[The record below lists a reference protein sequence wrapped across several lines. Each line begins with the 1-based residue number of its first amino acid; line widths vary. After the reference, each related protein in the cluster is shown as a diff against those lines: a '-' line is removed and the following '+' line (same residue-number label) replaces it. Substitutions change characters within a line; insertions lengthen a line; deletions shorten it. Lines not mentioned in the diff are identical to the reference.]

1 LCVNKQKSGITGK
14 ILFGD
19 TKIVV
24 LQNGNFFIEK
34 SKNMFLRFALI
45 LVCIAHFSQCTMAQ
59 SADTSYILTP
69 KPSVKP
75 QINGA
80 KIFGMRP
87 SHPIVFTIPASGERP
102 MTFTAEKLPKGV
114 SLDKKTGKLS
124 GKIKEKGTYLVK
136 FIAKNTHGQSERDFK
151 IVVGEEILLTPP
163 MGWNSYNIFGLKVSQ
178 DIMLEQSKAMVSS
191 GLINHGWSYM
201 NMDDGWQGFRG
212 GEHKAIMPDP
222 KRFTDMKAVSDEIHK
237 MGLKIGIYSSPWVET
252 YGRRIGGS
260 STNPEGTFAK
270 QEGERS
276 PRNKKILPYAIGQY
290 TFVKN
295 DVKQFV
301 EWEMDYLKY
310 DWNPIE
316 MPETKEM
323 FDALRASGRD
333 VVLSLSNST
342 PFASIAELSNVSN
355 AWRTGGDIKDD
366 WKSLKSRLF
375 TQEKWAIHAR
385 PGHWNDP
392 DMMIVGNVGWGK
404 ENRPTKLTK
413 DEQYTHMSAWCLLSV
428 PLLLGNDLTKL
439 DEFTISLLTND
450 EVIALNQDP
459 LGKQATLAWR
469 KEDLGI
475 MAKELEDG
483 STAVGLFNT
492 ADNGTQKIT
501 AQWADL
507 KLKGKYIVRDLWR
520 QKDLGVFENKF
531 SAEVPQHGVVL
542 VSIRKAK

>member
-1 LCVNKQKSGITGK
+1 
-14 ILFGD
+14 
-19 TKIVV
+19 
-24 LQNGNFFIEK
+24 
-34 SKNMFLRFALI
+34 MFLRIIFFTVFIAL
-45 LVCIAHFSQCTMAQ
+45 LGQNSKAQ
-59 SADTSYILTP
+59 NADTSYILTP
-69 KPSVKP
+69 KPSPKP
-75 QINGA
+75 KINGA
-80 KIFGMRP
+80 KVFGVRP
-87 SHPIVFTIPASGERP
+87 LHPIVFTIPASGERP
-102 MTFTAEKLPKGV
+102 MSFSAQKLPKGV
-114 SLDKKTGKLS
+114 VLNEKTARLS
-124 GKIKEKGTYLVK
+124 GNIKKKGTYIIKL
-136 FIAKNTHGQSERDFK
+136 IAKNTHGQAERDFK

-163 MGWNSYNIFGLKVSQ
+163 MGWNSYNIFGLKISQ
-178 DIMLEQSKAMVSS
+178 ATMMQQSKAMVSS

-201 NMDDGWQGFRG
+201 NMDDGWQGYRG
-212 GEHKAIMPDP
+212 GKHKAIMPDSAN
-222 KRFTDMKAVSDEIHK
+222 FTDMKALSDEVHG
-237 MGLKIGIYSSPWVET
+237 MGLKIGTYSTPWVET

-260 STNPEGTFAK
+260 SMNPEGKFAK
-270 QEGERS
+270 QAGERS

-301 EWEMDYLKY
+301 EWKMDYLKY

-316 MPETKEM
+316 MPETKEI

-333 VVLSLSNST
+333 VALSLSNST
-342 PFASIAELSNVSN
+342 PFGSIAELSTVSN

-375 TQEKWAIHAR
+375 TQDKWAIHAR

-392 DMMIVGNVGWGK
+392 DMMIVGNVGWGR

-459 LGKQATLAWR
+459 LGKQATLLWQ

-475 MAKELEDG
+475 MAKPLEDG

-492 ADNGTQKIT
+492 ADNGTQKLT
-501 AQWADL
+501 AQWSDL

-531 SAEVPQHGVVL
+531 SADVPQHGVVL
-542 VSIRKAK
+542 VSIRKAN